1 MTSVSPS
8 PDARAHGQA
17 PPVRPPADASGPDF
31 WRPVLTTLS
40 QTLQREQLS
49 PERVVVLVPYAQL
62 METARRAWADFI
74 GDGFPPRFESTRN
87 WASALEPFLPGPTDL
102 GIDMARDS
110 LIAASLLEQVMSERV
125 ASPLR
130 AELVTRL
137 IEAARQLAP
146 VAAARPPAERAAW
159 SQERSEGLVPPLG
172 ALRWESLIARLALA
186 WAGTSAYATD
196 ALWSPRAAPGQDADA
211 LIVLEGL
218 QADPLTEA
226 LAQHW
231 AGRCWRLPLLSADE
245 GAAPPTSTRLQVHA
259 CADAE
264 DEAQRAAACVLQHL
278 AEGREP
284 VALVA
289 NDRLLTRRVS
299 AMLAQQGVPVR
310 DETGWKLS
318 TTRRAA
324 ALMAV
329 LRAARVGA
337 SMDEALDALRQSPL
351 FSTGPHAALLRALEQ
366 RARERGLARWSAAT
380 ATPALAEV
388 VPPGAAEWLSS
399 LAAPRPL
406 VRWLTD
412 LRAAL
417 ELAGMAEPMATDTAG
432 QQVMAVLRL
441 SEGGAA
447 ELATL
452 GAEAGA
458 DPQDAAA
465 PPRGAR
471 RRMSLATFSA
481 WVRDVLESAVFHP
494 HTGVVAAVVVLPLP
508 QLLGRSFGAV
518 VAPGC
523 DELHLP
529 VSPELPG
536 PWTAAQREH
545 LGLMPREALTRAAR
559 QAWQLLL
566 DQPRAD
572 VLWRL
577 DDRGEARL
585 PSPWLQQQPLAAATD
600 PRPLRRWDPVP
611 VTAPQPVAGDLVPQR
626 LSASAYTQLR
636 QCPYRFFA
644 LRQLRLSDA
653 AELDDEPDARDLGNW
668 LHRVLRRFHVDRR
681 DRRPGRDA
689 DRDHLD
695 ALARDEAESMG
706 LNAGEGGAGFLPYE
720 AQWPQLREGYLDW
733 LSGFE
738 AAADT
743 DGPRFEAAEIDR
755 QRSLGRWTLIGQL
768 DRIDRLPA
776 AQGGHAFVID
786 YKTEGRH
793 KTIDRRKQ
801 IDEDVQLA
809 FYAALLPDQPV
820 RAAYLSITD
829 QQGVKEKAP
838 TWMLEHPDV
847 TAAAD
852 RLLQG
857 IQSDMDR
864 IAAGAPLPALGE
876 SPVCDHC
883 EARGLCR
890 KDFWS

>member
-8 PDARAHGQA
+8 PDAPAHGQ
-17 PPVRPPADASGPDF
+17 PSPTPDF
-31 WRPVLTTLS
+31 WAPVLTALR
-40 QTLQREQLS
+40 QTLQREGLS

-62 METARRAWADFI
+62 METARRAWVGLM

-110 LIAASLLEQVMSERV
+110 LIAASLLEQVMSERL

-146 VAAARPPAERAAW
+146 VAAARPPAERTAW

-172 ALRWESLIARLALA
+172 ALRWESLIARVALA

-231 AGRCWRLPLLSADE
+231 AGRCWRLPLLPPQASDAPP
-245 GAAPPTSTRLQVHA
+245 AAPGLQVHA

-278 AEGREP
+278 TQGREP

-299 AMLAQQGVPVR
+299 ALLAQQGVPVR

-318 TTRRAA
+318 TTRSAA

-337 SMDEALDALRQSPL
+337 SMDEALDALRQAPL
-351 FSTGPHAALLRALEQ
+351 FCTGPHATLLRSLEQ
-366 RARERGLARWSAAT
+366 RARERGVARWSAALSI
-380 ATPALAEV
+380 PALAEV

-417 ELAGMAEPMATDTAG
+417 EQAGMAEPMAADTAG
-432 QQVMAVLRL
+432 QPVMAVLRL

-452 GAEAGA
+452 GAETGSEAE
-458 DPQDAAA
+458 DSAAA
-465 PPRGAR
+465 RGAR

-545 LGLMPREALTRAAR
+545 LGLVHRDALTQAAR

-566 DQPRAD
+566 NHPRAD
-572 VLWRL
+572 VLWRQ

-585 PSPWLQQQPLAAATD
+585 PSPWLLQQPLAAASD
-600 PRPLRRWDPVP
+600 PRPLRRWALAPVER
-611 VTAPQPVAGDLVPQR
+611 PQPVAADLVPQR

-668 LHRVLRRFHVDRR
+668 LHRVLRRFHEDRR
-681 DRRPGRDA
+681 DHRPGRDA
-689 DRDHLD
+689 DREHLD
-695 ALARDEAESMG
+695 ALARDEADAMG

-733 LSGFE
+733 LIGFE
-738 AAADT
+738 AAADA

-755 QRSLGRWTLIGQL
+755 QHSLGRWTLIGQL

-776 AQGGHAFVID
+776 SQGGQAFVID
-786 YKTEGRH
+786 YKTEGRQ
-793 KTIDRRKQ
+793 KTIDRKKQ

-829 QQGVKEKAP
+829 QRGVGEKAA

-847 TAAAD
+847 ATAAD

-857 IQSDMDR
+857 IQNDLDR

>member
-8 PDARAHGQA
+8 PDAPAHGQ
-17 PPVRPPADASGPDF
+17 PSPTPDF
-31 WRPVLTTLS
+31 WVPVLTSLH
-40 QTLQREQLS
+40 QTLQRERLS

-62 METARRAWADFI
+62 METARRVWVGLI

-110 LIAASLLEQVMSERV
+110 LIAASLLEQVMPERV

-146 VAAARPPAERAAW
+146 VAAARPPAERTAW
-159 SQERSEGLVPPLG
+159 SQERGEGLVPPLG
-172 ALRWESLIARLALA
+172 ALRWESLIARVALA

-196 ALWSPRAAPGQDADA
+196 VLWSARAAPGQDADA

-231 AGRCWRLPLLSADE
+231 EGRCWRLPLLPAAE
-245 GAAPPTSTRLQVHA
+245 GADPPTSTRLQVHA
-259 CADAE
+259 CTDAE

-278 AEGREP
+278 TQGREP

-299 AMLAQQGVPVR
+299 ALLAQQGVPVR

-318 TTRRAA
+318 TTRSAA

-329 LRAARVGA
+329 LRAARAGA
-337 SMDEALDALRQSPL
+337 SMDEALDALRQAPL
-351 FSTGPHAALLRALEQ
+351 FCTGPNAALLRSLEQ
-366 RARERGLARWSAAT
+366 RARERGVARWSAAT
-380 ATPALAEV
+380 SVSALAEV

-417 ELAGMAEPMATDTAG
+417 EQAGMAEPMATDTAG

-452 GAEAGA
+452 GAEADSDA
-458 DPQDAAA
+458 DAAGA
-465 PPRGAR
+465 PKGAR

-518 VAPGC
+518 VVPGC
-523 DELHLP
+523 DEQHLP

-545 LGLMPREALTRAAR
+545 LGLMPREALTQAAR

-572 VLWRL
+572 VLWRQ

-600 PRPLRRWDPVP
+600 PRPLRRWDLSPVKR
-611 VTAPQPVAGDLVPQR
+611 PQPAAADLVPQR

-668 LHRVLRRFHVDRR
+668 LHRVLRRFHEDRR
-681 DRRPGRDA
+681 DHRPGRDA
-689 DRDHLD
+689 DREHLD

-720 AQWPQLREGYLDW
+720 AQWPQLRDGYLDW
-733 LSGFE
+733 LHGFE
-738 AAADT
+738 AGSDA

-755 QRSLGRWTLIGQL
+755 QHSLGRWTLIGQL

-776 AQGGHAFVID
+776 SQGGHAFVID
-786 YKTEGRH
+786 YKTEGRQ
-793 KTIDRRKQ
+793 KTTDRKKQ
-801 IDEDVQLA
+801 MDEDVQLA

-829 QQGVKEKAP
+829 QRGLKEKAP